1 MSEYESR
8 LFKCFSNQVLGVNLT
23 TILIDMEPWFIAKEV
38 ATLLGYTDTAKA
50 VRTHVDELDSKTLN
64 YNECKELFGLNII
77 DVETVENEE
86 DFGPSKMDTPNNS
99 TKINANGMKFHQ
111 VQI

>member
-1 MSEYESR
+1 MSD
-8 LFKCFSNQVLGVNLT
+8 LVKCFSNSVLGVNLT

-50 VRTHVDELDSKTLN
+50 VRTHVDDLDSKTLK

-77 DVETVENEE
+77 DVETVENEMIL
-86 DFGPSKMDTPNNS
+86 DRPKWTL
-99 TKINANGMKFHQ
+99 
-111 VQI
+111 QIIQQKSMLME